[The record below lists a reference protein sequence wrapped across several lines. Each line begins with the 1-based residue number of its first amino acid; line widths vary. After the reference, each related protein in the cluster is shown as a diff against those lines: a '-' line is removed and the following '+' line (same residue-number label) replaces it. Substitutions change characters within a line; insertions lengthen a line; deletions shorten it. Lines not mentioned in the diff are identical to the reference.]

1 MADLLRR
8 TAHPRARRVT
18 VRYFLRASR
27 ASQIKNPIANIAKPT
42 KATSCCTLARAN
54 ENPVCAH
61 MVWSSSAESGADHV
75 HGDFKTQEHQIDDGD
90 REYNLYAQHF
100 VDLRLYGLQSP
111 DPAWPDSAPVSHNVV
126 ASPAEQAEIDE
137 QQPDRKHALVRLDVA
152 TGILMQVVRL
162 RPFVLSSTAGQ
173 RGLCIGDR

>member
-61 MVWSSSAESGADHV
+61 IVWSSSAESGADHV
-75 HGDFKTQEHQIDDGD
+75 HGDFKTQEHQIDDSDG
-90 REYNLYAQHF
+90 EYDLYAQHLF
-100 VDLRLYGLQSP
+100 VS
-111 DPAWPDSAPVSHNVV
+111 ACMDSNHP
-126 ASPAEQAEIDE
+126 
-137 QQPDRKHALVRLDVA
+137 
-152 TGILMQVVRL
+152 T
-162 RPFVLSSTAGQ
+162 RPGPTPPQ
-173 RGLCIGDR
+173 